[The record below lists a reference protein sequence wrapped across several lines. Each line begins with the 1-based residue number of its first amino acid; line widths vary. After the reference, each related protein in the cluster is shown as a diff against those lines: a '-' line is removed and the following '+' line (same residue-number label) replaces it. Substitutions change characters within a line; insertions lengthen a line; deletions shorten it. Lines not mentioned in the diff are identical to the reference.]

1 MSRALAL
8 AVLAC
13 GACATSEPLVIE
25 LAGDST
31 HTFTVDGQRE
41 VRIATQAPVVVEA
54 WVAGGEIVDLPAEQ
68 RAAGASAAWLVPRP
82 ITDEVSFT
90 IAGSGDVTLEVW
102 ARGEPPPPA
111 RRERSAAWFD
121 PALLD
126 DPSVLSLGRLLAAI
140 ADDAHGGAL
149 LDRWFR
155 AFAAGPGAGRAT
167 FAQFLAEVAVAQGAD
182 PRRWNLE
189 LLPFRVTGVHN
200 RHDLAAGEHCGE
212 LRVSVASTHST
223 FSPVHLIFLFRQA
236 PKPDDVT
243 PAGVHCR
250 GTARRWAELARLEP
264 AAFAA
269 RARALLAETI
279 THDGFLLAESVE
291 LSLSP
296 WQWRQWV
303 RDAAGQLVNP
313 ALFQTIDVARVNAAG
328 PVRDA
333 FLAAVAAN
341 ADAIAART
349 WTVPPAFRS
358 QVAEVQPSAKAP
370 LVDLSPLGDVLAR
383 HPELPRALGMIGC
396 PRCHTDDADFVHTAV
411 DRRPSPFYDRELDAR
426 TRRLDALA
434 RGEWPPA
441 PAFGPLQ

>member
-1 MSRALAL
+1 MTRVVALA
-8 AVLAC
+8 ALAC
-13 GACATSEPLVIE
+13 TACTDHAPVVFE

-31 HTFTVDGQRE
+31 HTFAVDGERA
-41 VRIATQAPVVVEA
+41 VRITSPAPGVVEA
-54 WVAGGEIVDLPAEQ
+54 WVAGGAIVDLPPEQ
-68 RAAGASAAWLVPRP
+68 LAAGAPASWLVPRP
-82 ITDEVSFT
+82 ILDEVSFT
-90 IAGSGDVTLEVW
+90 IAAAGDVTLQVW

-111 RRERSAAWFD
+111 LRERSAAWLD

-126 DPSVLSLGRLLAAI
+126 DPSVISFGRLLAAV
-140 ADDAHGGAL
+140 ADDAHGGVL

-167 FAQFLAEVAVAQGAD
+167 FAQFLAELTAGQGAD
-182 PRRWNLE
+182 PRRWDLE
-189 LLPFRVTGVHN
+189 RLPFRVTGVHN
-200 RHDLAAGEHCGE
+200 RHDLASDDHCGE
-212 LRVSVASTHST
+212 LRVSVASTHAT
-223 FSPVHLIFLFRQA
+223 FSPVHLIFLFRQQ
-236 PKPDDVT
+236 PKLDDAT

-250 GTARRWAELARLEP
+250 GTARRWSELARLEP
-264 AAFAA
+264 AAFTV
-269 RARALLAETI
+269 RARALLAESI